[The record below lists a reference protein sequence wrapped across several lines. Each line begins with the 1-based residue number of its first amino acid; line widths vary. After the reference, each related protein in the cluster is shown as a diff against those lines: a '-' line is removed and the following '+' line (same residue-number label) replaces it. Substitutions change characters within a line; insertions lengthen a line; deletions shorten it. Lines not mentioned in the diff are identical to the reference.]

1 MNHNMVLLTCYFST
15 YRDDIF
21 QLKFLWPT
29 KKKKRSIEM
38 CTISMYYL
46 SLKQFSGNFYQKYL

>member
-1 MNHNMVLLTCYFST
+1 MNHNMLLLTWFLST

-29 KKKKRSIEM
+29 KKRSIEM
-38 CTISMYYL
+38 CTISYVL
-46 SLKQFSGNFYQKYL
+46 PIFEAVCW